1 MLASALENKAM
12 EGPSDVAIMEEQ
24 VLQVEATV
32 GAVLRNVEGFESAS
46 ETLTTEAYVEVE
58 KATKSTTEGTKTAT
72 KVEEAEISCTFL
84 DLIFDSVLNSS

>member
-1 MLASALENKAM
+1 M

-32 GAVLRNVEGFESAS
+32 GDVLRNVEGFESAS
-46 ETLTTEAYVEVE
+46 ETLTTEASLEVE
-58 KATKSTTEGTKTAT
+58 KATKYTTEGAKIAI

-84 DLIFDSVLNSS
+84 DLIFDLVLNSS